1 MELIMQFKLKYKLT
15 LFLLIPVVMFAGEEW
30 TVSTFSRTL
39 PGQEEIVGQTFFGSK
54 FTKKRGEYR
63 AMYDSMLETKDT
75 VKGEF
80 LVGKFKYKYKEPIG
94 ELNSQ
99 FEPFHDEYI
108 SEVLLDCNQNFSG
121 TLSETFILHGKTVK
135 SHTNQKSEILMIQ
148 QNLSGTTMGDLC
160 AFAKTQTVK

>member
-1 MELIMQFKLKYKLT
+1 MQFKMKYRLI
-15 LFLLIPVVMFAGEEW
+15 LFLLIPLTVFASEKW
-30 TVSTFSRTL
+30 TVSEFSRTL
-39 PGQEEIVGQTFFGSK
+39 PGQEDNTAQTFFGSK
-54 FTKKRGEYR
+54 FTKIRGEYR

-99 FEPFHDEYI
+99 FEPLHDEYI

-135 SHTNQKSEILMIQ
+135 SHTNQKSEILMVQ
-148 QNLSGTTMGDLC
+148 LNLSDTTMGDLC
-160 AFAKTQTVK
+160 AFAKTQAVK